1 MSFLS
6 TATQNT
12 TATVLTQ
19 CCINKGML
27 HMLQDHLILGNL
39 YHLPLLPDHP
49 AQVHSLTG
57 SWRGL
62 SFPELKPDLKTPV
75 YTGQ

>member
-1 MSFLS
+1 
-6 TATQNT
+6 
-12 TATVLTQ
+12 
-19 CCINKGML
+19 ML
-27 HMLQDHLILGNL
+27 RMLQDHLILGNL